1 MVTTTFGDMLYRPET
16 DQLQEFPSPESLK
29 KKVMISTKP
38 PKESRTS
45 SKKEQW
51 NGEAAASKSDIETS
65 DKVNLELTH
74 SGLIL
79 NSSRIN
85 LFFLKITCSCI

>member
-1 MVTTTFGDMLYRPET
+1 MVTKTFGDMLYRPET
-16 DQLQEFPSPESLK
+16 DQSQEFPSPESLK

-38 PKESRTS
+38 PKESKSS

-51 NGEAAASKSDIETS
+51 NGEGAASKSDIETS
-65 DKVNLELTH
+65 DKVNLELAH

-79 NSSRIN
+79 NASRIN
-85 LFFLKITCSCI
+85 LFF